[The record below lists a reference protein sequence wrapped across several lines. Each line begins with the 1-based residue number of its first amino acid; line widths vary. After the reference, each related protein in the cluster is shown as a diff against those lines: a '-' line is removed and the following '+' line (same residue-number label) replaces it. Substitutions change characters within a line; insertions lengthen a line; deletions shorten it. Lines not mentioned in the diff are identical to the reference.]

1 MAKNSDPEATRR
13 AQDIVAH
20 PRRESSGS
28 AHVGR
33 GGAANVFRLEKSGA
47 GVDES
52 AVEDEEEGLSGGGK
66 GREMGLADRGKE
78 WLSGVVGRK

>member
-1 MAKNSDPEATRR
+1 M
-13 AQDIVAH
+13 
-20 PRRESSGS
+20 
-28 AHVGR
+28 
-33 GGAANVFRLEKSGA
+33 FRLEKSGA